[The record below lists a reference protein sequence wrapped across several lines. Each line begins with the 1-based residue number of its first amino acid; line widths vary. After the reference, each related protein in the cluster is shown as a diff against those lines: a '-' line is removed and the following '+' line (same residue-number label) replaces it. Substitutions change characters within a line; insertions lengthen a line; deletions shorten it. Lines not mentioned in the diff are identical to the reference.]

1 MDDAMKEMG
10 AEVMKYQ
17 FPIATMVNGSFEIQG
32 TCVAITDGD
41 HHFLVTASHVTNLRH
56 NAASRSL
63 YICNWAGDEFIRIE
77 EDIVGFDSQA
87 SIPNEFDASIIKID
101 RSRYQSIP
109 DGNFLDI
116 GEIYVDRGESFKR
129 VYAASGFPASKNRSF
144 PRYKTSP
151 NYLFFLTDE
160 VRPSTAR
167 RPEDAFTIRLSY
179 DHSDAPKP
187 NGMSGGGLWIF
198 TAELPSFSALAGI
211 LVSWLPGEKIIIG
224 AKMDYIVSAIRGF
237 FPGSRFDDIPTLMT
251 VRETENGAQLY
262 MPIAPTGDEDEGDEV
277 PPRGH

>member
-1 MDDAMKEMG
+1 MDDAMNEMG

-17 FPIATMVNGSFEIQG
+17 FPIATEVNGSFEIQG

-41 HHFLVTASHVTNLRH
+41 HHFLVTASHVTNLRC

-77 EDIVGFDSQA
+77 EDIVEFDSQT
-87 SIPNEFDASIIKID
+87 SIPNEFDVSIIKID
-101 RSRYQSIP
+101 RGRYQTIP
-109 DGNFLDI
+109 DENFFDI
-116 GEIYVDRGESFKR
+116 DGLYVDRGESFKR

-151 NYLFFLTDE
+151 KYLFFLTE
-160 VRPSTAR
+160 EIRPSVT
-167 RPEDAFTIRLSY
+167 RPEGAFTISLSY
-179 DHSDAPKP
+179 DHPDAPKP

-198 TAELPSFSALAGI
+198 TAELPRLSALAGI
-211 LVSWLPGEKIIIG
+211 LVSWLPGEKVIIG
-224 AKMDYIVSAIRGF
+224 AKMDYIVAVIKGF

-262 MPIAPTGDEDEGDEV
+262 MPVASTGDEGERGEV
-277 PPRGH
+277 PRRGH